1 VNQLPDPSF
10 AKKLVEGD
18 PSEALELEQK
28 IVELEEFWGVDAG
41 DDCRAEAKLIV
52 GKAMLR
58 KIERERPGWDG
69 NTRIVP

>member
-1 VNQLPDPSF
+1 MNQLPDPSF

-28 IVELEEFWGVDAG
+28 IVELEGLWGRDAG
-41 DDCRAEAKLIV
+41 AQCRGDMKQAI

-58 KIERERPGWDG
+58 KLERERPGWDG